1 MEPNFGLKLK
11 KKTWQKVTKLEFYV
25 CTLSLTTI
33 LLVKTLRNPLFKRK
47 ESTTLMKSSSLSK
60 QINMGGPRNNSITNN
75 PSNKQRAGLPACRSI
90 ADAPL
95 RPAKSLQ
102 RRSGWCAFT
111 AVHSGMDLPR
121 SASLTLSVR
130 SLVAA
135 APSTRQQRPP
145 YRKGSSQVR
154 SKSGKK
160 KKEEKTHHWAKSSR
174 HDNHASYRFSCSHY
188 LLMPNMVTL
197 LFPPLLSASQ
207 PPAPPY
213 KHTHHH
219 LVL

>member
-1 MEPNFGLKLK
+1 MLG
-11 KKTWQKVTKLEFYV
+11 
-25 CTLSLTTI
+25 LTTI

-47 ESTTLMKSSSLSK
+47 ESTTILKSSSLSK
-60 QINMGGPRNNSITNN
+60 QINMGCPRNNSITNN

-102 RRSGWCAFT
+102 RRSGRCAFT

-145 YRKGSSQVR
+145 HRKGSSQVR
-154 SKSGKK
+154 SKSGK
-160 KKEEKTHHWAKSSR
+160 
-174 HDNHASYRFSCSHY
+174 
-188 LLMPNMVTL
+188 
-197 LFPPLLSASQ
+197 
-207 PPAPPY
+207 
-213 KHTHHH
+213 
-219 LVL
+219 